1 MRQFVVFQSLWA
13 MQTEPGSLDAQL
25 DRIAAAGFDGV
36 TDHYYNAADVAR
48 LHAATA
54 ARGLQI
60 EGQLFPQNVDDLAAA
75 LDVIGRHG
83 CHHLTLQADVRPR
96 TQAEAGRLIEGWQ
109 RLAEQADFPI
119 LLETHRYRLTND
131 LTFTLDLLAQMP
143 DLKLLADLSHY
154 VVGRELPEPG
164 VAEDDEQIHTI
175 LRHSW
180 GFHGRVASSEQVQV
194 SLEFPRHQAWVER
207 FSGWWRYGIED
218 WLARPDTPQ
227 SLSFTC
233 ELGPPP
239 YAITGADGR
248 EISDRWAEALK
259 LKSLVQALWKT
270 CCTSSSAQKAGV
282 DGNDQKDA
290 QQRPVDH
297 KWPG

>member
-1 MRQFVVFQSLWA
+1 MRQFLVFQSLWA

-131 LTFTLDLLAQMP
+131 LMFTLDLLAQMP

-270 CCTSSSAQKAGV
+270 CCTSSSAQKAGA